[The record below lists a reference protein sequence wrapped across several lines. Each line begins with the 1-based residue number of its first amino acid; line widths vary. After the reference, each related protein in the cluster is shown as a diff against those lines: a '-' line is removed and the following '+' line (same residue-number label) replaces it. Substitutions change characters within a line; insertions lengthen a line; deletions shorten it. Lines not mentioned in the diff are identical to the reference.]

1 MSDLTEIL
9 DEGQQ
14 GWMSWVVAREPHASR
29 SARQRLFDLRLRLKP
44 VLAPLWLDI
53 EPSAW
58 REISKKSAMTLS
70 ARTGWSGTHGIIT
83 TLKNEQGPVDRFQ
96 ARFSND
102 ARYFTNYLKADL
114 EMVNPDHLTAYQHEQ
129 MRNSPSGDMAHCSP
143 ITQSTFS
150 VALGV
155 VDGEH
160 SGIFCIE
167 GED

>member
-1 MSDLTEIL
+1 MSDLLEII

-14 GWMSWVVAREPHASR
+14 GWMSWIVSRGPYVAR

-44 VLAPLWLDI
+44 GLAPLWSDI
-53 EPSAW
+53 GPDAW
-58 REISKKSAMTLS
+58 LEISRKSALTLS
-70 ARTGWSGTHGIIT
+70 AQTGWPGPHGIIT
-83 TLKNEQGPVDRFQ
+83 TLKNDQRSVDEFQ
-96 ARFSND
+96 ARFSEG

-114 EMVNPDHLTAYQHEQ
+114 EMVNPEYMTAYRHEQ
-129 MRNSPSGDMAHCSP
+129 MRNSADGGMSFCTP

-155 VDGEH
+155 VDGEQ